1 MSPRRG
7 GLTVPVTMYAATLDM
22 SDTASPDPDL
32 VLEPTAGLGSAASHK
47 SRMALE
53 ELREFAELRLRA
65 ADKEVSSRA
74 ALERV
79 AAARAANL
87 TSRSR
92 SILAMALYVGALGA
106 QVLLIAVVHLFGI

>member
-1 MSPRRG
+1 MSPRRT

-32 VLEPTAGLGSAASHK
+32 VLDVALG
-47 SRMALE
+47 
-53 ELREFAELRLRA
+53 ELREFGELRLRA
-65 ADKEVSSRA
+65 ADKEVLSRA

-92 SILAMALYVGALGA
+92 SILAMAPYIGALGVLGA